1 MEEDG
6 EAHAVCE
13 CVCMPLRCS
22 AWALI
27 VCLLGAECWAE
38 WGRDGVLIDFGH
50 TSLLLKIPWLLLF
63 CSLSPSFCLPSSNET
78 PNELE
83 HVLTALPLFVS
94 LLLSHRPPSSLSHS
108 GSPCWFLYCPPST
121 SLVSSMCL
129 CCSAFILSS
138 HSLYHFCHIF
148 LLCSSLLF
156 SVSLFILPSISSPF
170 PSAFPSFIHIHGNRN

>member
-1 MEEDG
+1 MRFTKHLSGYSLVLFLFGSWSIFSCLHMEEDG

-13 CVCMPLRCS
+13 CVCVPLRCS

-38 WGRDGVLIDFGH
+38 WGRDWVLIDFGH

-63 CSLSPSFCLPSSNET
+63 CSLSPSFCLASSNET

-108 GSPCWFLYCPPST
+108 GSPCWFLYCSPST
-121 SLVSSMCL
+121 P
-129 CCSAFILSS
+129 LS
-138 HSLYHFCHIF
+138 
-148 LLCSSLLF
+148 
-156 SVSLFILPSISSPF
+156 F
-170 PSAFPSFIHIHGNRN
+170 PRCVYVARPTS

>member
-1 MEEDG
+1 MVN
-6 EAHAVCE
+6 AVCE
-13 CVCMPLRCS
+13 CVCVPLRCS

-63 CSLSPSFCLPSSNET
+63 CSLSPSFCLASSNET

-94 LLLSHRPPSSLSHS
+94 LLLSHRPPSSLRLSLLIS
-108 GSPCWFLYCPPST
+108 LLLPFYP

-129 CCSAFILSS
+129 CCSAYILSS

-156 SVSLFILPSISSPF
+156 SVSVYFTIHLV
-170 PSAFPSFIHIHGNRN
+170 SFSLCVSLIHPHPWE